1 MESEVPMK
9 SIFSLPVILFPL
21 LLTAQPGPEITSW
34 IINTT
39 GQTGYNGIQSNV
51 QQVQYSTNNV
61 YVTATC
67 IPDYSIGPWAA
78 NPNTPVNQNF
88 VFKITRNPV
97 QNTGNPVS
105 TPLGHIGVWSNGVSV
120 FNAKDGMSYNNQGI
134 WFRDAL
140 VFEGISF
147 DNCLGHPAP
156 NGEYHHHV
164 NPTCLYD
171 DTDDTQHAPIIGY
184 AFDGFPIYGAYGF
197 DNVNG
202 TGVFRKM
209 QSSYQL
215 RNITSRTTLPNGT
228 VLQPSQYGP
237 AIGTQYPLGSFLEDY
252 EYVPGSGDL
261 DEHNGRFCITPEYP
275 SGVYAYFVTIDASED
290 PVFPYVLGPTY
301 YGTVQPGNTGPNSGH
316 NTISEPVTN
325 YLPGSTGIIES
336 NGYSDFNA
344 FMTGNL
350 LFLEINTVYQNGA
363 ALKLFDVSGR
373 MVESKSDLV
382 MGYHTFDVGHL
393 PSGLYIIELTGAGN
407 RFIKKLMR

>member
-1 MESEVPMK
+1 MK
-9 SIFSLPVILFPL
+9 SFVTFSVLLFPL
-21 LLTAQPGPEITSW
+21 LLSAQTGPEITSW

-39 GQTGYNGIQSNV
+39 GQTGYAGILTNV
-51 QQVQYSTNNV
+51 QQVQYSSGNV

-78 NPNTPVNQNF
+78 NPNTPANQNF
-88 VFKITRNPV
+88 IFKITRNPV
-97 QNTGNPVS
+97 QNTGNPVA
-105 TPLGHIGVWSNGVSV
+105 TPLGHTGVWSNGVSI

-134 WFRDAL
+134 WNRDAL

-164 NPTCLYD
+164 NPRCLYD
-171 DTDDTQHAPIIGY
+171 DTDDSKHAPIIGY

-197 DNVNG
+197 DNPNG
-202 TGVFRKM
+202 SGVFRKM

-228 VLQPSQYGP
+228 ALQSSQYGP

-252 EYVPGSGDL
+252 EYVAGSGDL

-275 SGVYAYFVTIDASED
+275 AGIYAYFVTIDANEN
-290 PVFPYVLGPTY
+290 PVYPYVLGPAY

-325 YLPGSTGIIES
+325 YIPGSTGITD
-336 NGYSDFNA
+336 YSGFSGFNA
-344 FMTGNL
+344 FLTGDHL
-350 LFLEINTVYQNGA
+350 TVEISTTYQNGA
-363 ALKLFDVSGR
+363 VLKLFDVSGR
-373 MVESKSDLV
+373 LLVLKSGLDV
-382 MGYHTFDVGHL
+382 GYHHL
-393 PSGLYIIELTGAGN
+393 DLSSYPSGVYVVELSGAAN
-407 RFIKKLMR
+407 RFSKKLIR